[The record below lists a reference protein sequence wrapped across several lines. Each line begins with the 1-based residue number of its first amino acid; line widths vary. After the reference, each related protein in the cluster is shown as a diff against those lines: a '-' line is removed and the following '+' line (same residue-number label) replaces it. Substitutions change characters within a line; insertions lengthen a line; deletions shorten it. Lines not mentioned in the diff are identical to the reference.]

1 MMTPLRQQLE
11 TALDF
16 ISRAALGHDTGHCV
30 HFANKAEAEIR
41 GTIDA
46 LNVLLAESEVLKAG
60 PQGFFAYSSDCGYE
74 EFDTA
79 EKAMAH
85 AEDEIADYRGY
96 ACDGWSDEVGSVVWG
111 VVMQRATM
119 VDLHD
124 ATEEDGCDPAI
135 KRCCDY
141 ALLPVIETPAT
152 SAALAAIRTDSH
164 IAGLEAA
171 ANRIGVISR
180 NYKPG
185 QKQELIKAI
194 GRDVLQYAI
203 ELREAK

>member
-1 MMTPLRQQLE
+1 MTPTLRQQLE

-41 GTIDA
+41 GAIDA

-60 PQGFFAYSSDCGYE
+60 PQGFFAYSIDCGYE

-79 EKAMAH
+79 EKAMEH

-111 VVMQRATM
+111 VVMQRAAM

-124 ATEEDGCDPAI
+124 TTEEDSCDPAI
-135 KRCCDY
+135 KQCCDY

-152 SAALAAIRTDSH
+152 SAALAAISR
-164 IAGLEAA
+164 
-171 ANRIGVISR
+171 NGVISH
-180 NYKPG
+180 G
-185 QKQELIKAI
+185 Q
-194 GRDVLQYAI
+194 
-203 ELREAK
+203 